1 MNKSQIHE
9 TGGPA
14 SGLGELLAFG
24 LKAPASWTPEELEA
38 ALAEQI
44 SVPVEFELAAL
55 KPAEAKALRVCAA
68 AHGLVLKNLD
78 ELFHH
83 PHPPLELLVMAK
95 DYFKANSTRP
105 HPGLPAE
112 VARALYYL
120 TLAVAWL
127 RHHHRISTL
136 SDAEVESALNW
147 VMQQQWVGGDLHKLA
162 VEAMEQLKRRP
173 ASDRDER

>member
-1 MNKSQIHE
+1 M
-9 TGGPA
+9 
-14 SGLGELLAFG
+14 GELLTLG
-24 LKAPASWTPEELEA
+24 LKPPESWTPEELEA

-44 SVPVEFELAAL
+44 SVPVEFELSAL
-55 KPAEAKALRVCAA
+55 KPAGAKALRACAA

-127 RHHHRISTL
+127 RHQRRISTL
-136 SDAEVESALNW
+136 SDAQVMSALGW
-147 VMQQQWVGGDLHKLA
+147 MMQQRWVSDALHKLA
-162 VEAMEQLKRRP
+162 AEATEQLKGNKKG
-173 ASDRDER
+173 DRDER